1 MIKTLVCQKC
11 SHSMRIDYDKAP
23 SAVFTIAC
31 PKCSQKYKLQKPELS
46 TKKDEVMPEN
56 KKVENSNQMKVIPCP
71 NCKTQLKLDFAR
83 ITKFPAIV
91 ACKSCSTKI
100 KLNDPN
106 LASNKQIPA
115 EAKQAKSG
123 IDKSAIDPK
132 NNWAYKL
139 YYYTRRVTYINRVT
153 LMVYLTY
160 LLRSISKSLS
170 KTSIQTIDA
179 QSFLKLKA
187 ESNAI
192 SLNTSN
198 SILNPILVENNINPR
213 LLSWATSWFVK
224 KLSNRIILNIL
235 NAKKVDME
243 LPFIKKHLDQVRDEN
258 NKAIRLITSDYV
270 FAIVIILLSIW
281 CNQKINSFSSLSDL
295 LIGLFLFVGIPY
307 LLAKKANFKLVQHL
321 LLSFA
326 LVYVLLTLLS
336 FLNIS
341 TYGDAILEVA
351 KSFFAITLI
360 AIAYEFAASKKPDLI
375 PQKVHAFIDKL
386 DLKKIGIVLVVI
398 VTLAC
403 VKVFLSNSMAQSSQE
418 EKAQVSEDTTAT
430 EANTP
435 SETQPQVQ
443 EQAPT
448 ETTPEVEA
456 TAPVQEEAKQLYL
469 INDPDGYTNM
479 RATPGGKI
487 IRKVYKNETFEIITP
502 GDTYSEVKLTDG
514 TKGFIHNTRIAAA
527 N

>member
-31 PKCSQKYKLQKPELS
+31 PKCSQKYKLQKPEMS
-46 TKKDEVMPEN
+46 TKKVEAKPEN
-56 KKVENSNQMKVIPCP
+56 KKVENSNQTKVIPCP
-71 NCKTQLKLDFAR
+71 TCKTQLKLDFSR
-83 ITKFPAIV
+83 IAKFPAIV
-91 ACKSCSTKI
+91 ACKSCNTKI

-106 LASNKQIPA
+106 LASNKQIST
-115 EAKQAKSG
+115 EAKQAKIG

-132 NNWAYKL
+132 NNWAYSL
-139 YYYTRRVTYINRVT
+139 YYYTRRISYVNKVT
-153 LMVYLTY
+153 LMIYLTY
-160 LLRSISKSLS
+160 LLRSIAKSLS

-192 SLNTSN
+192 SVNTAN
-198 SILNPILVENNINPR
+198 SVLNPILVENNISPR
-213 LLSWATSWFVK
+213 LLSWAISWFVK
-224 KLSNRIILNIL
+224 KLSTRIVLNIL

-243 LPFIKKHLDQVRDEN
+243 LPFIKKYLDEVKAEN
-258 NKAIRLITSDYV
+258 NKLIRILTSDY
-270 FAIVIILLSIW
+270 ACALGIILLNFW
-281 CNQKINSFSSLSDL
+281 CNQKINSFSSLSDM
-295 LIGLFLFVGIPY
+295 LIGLLFFVGIPY
-307 LLAKKANFKLVQHL
+307 LLAKKANFKFVQHL

-341 TYGDAILEVA
+341 TYRDAIVGVA
-351 KSFFAITLI
+351 KSFFAITLL
-360 AIAYEFAASKKPDLI
+360 ALVYEFVAKKKADAI
-375 PQKVHAFIDKL
+375 PQKVHAIIEKL
-386 DLKKIGIVLVVI
+386 DFKKISIILVVI
-398 VTLAC
+398 VVLAC
-403 VKVFLSNSMAQSSQE
+403 VKVLVSTSMAQSSQQE
-418 EKAQVSEDTTAT
+418 TTQVSEDTTAT
-430 EANTP
+430 ESTTA

-443 EQAPT
+443 EQAPI

-456 TAPVQEEAKQLYL
+456 AAPVQEEAKQLYV

-502 GDTYSEVKLTDG
+502 GDTHSEVKLADG
-514 TKGFIHNTRIAAA
+514 TTGFIHNSRIAEA